1 MPRNAS
7 GTYTLPAGN
16 PVSAGT
22 LIEAAWANTTLNDL
36 AAEMTD
42 SLSRSGEGGMLA
54 SFKIADGTVA
64 LPGLA
69 FTLEPGTG
77 LSRLGTNEFDF
88 SVGGSRVIQLNVNG
102 MTVTAG
108 LAVLVDTI
116 NESTADAG
124 VTVEGVK
131 LKDSKIE
138 FTDVIIDSPATDTL
152 AIKNTSTADDTPIK
166 LTLQTGETEI
176 LFDDVLGEIGFQ
188 APDHTGGGDATLVSA
203 AIAAV
208 SEGTF
213 TTANNTTKLSFR
225 TSVSE
230 TASEKASLSSA
241 GNLTVSGT
249 YNGGGTMTTGGNIV
263 IPDGGYV
270 GSASLTTA
278 INILSDGNVS
288 VGGTA
293 SDTIGLYVA
302 NDTTGDKVGQFYQAN
317 SGNTN
322 VALQVSQAGTGTGMY
337 SQVELGTNAAVFGFH
352 NGDSSNIGIGTRGYS
367 VPGYGGFFQT
377 GSATYAGL
385 ISYSA
390 DSSEYAILGYQN
402 AYGVY
407 TTSLAATGTKSFQI
421 PHGLRPGHVL
431 QHSSIEGPLVDLIYR
446 GSVDLVEGRAEIS
459 IDTKFQFT
467 PGTFEWLTKN
477 PQTFTSNETG
487 WDAVR
492 SSFSGDTITI
502 ECQNASSTDT
512 ISWMVVAER
521 DDPNIRAAS
530 KTDSEGNLIVEY
542 PSDSPP
548 PPPPPPSEAAA

>member
-1 MPRNAS
+1 MPRNSS

-42 SLSRSGEGGMLA
+42 SLSRSGEGGMLT

-124 VTVEGVK
+124 VTVEGIK

-138 FTDVIIDSPATDTL
+138 FSDIVTIDSPVAGELELNATNVDL
-152 AIKNTSTADDTPIK
+152 N
-166 LTLQTGETEI
+166 
-176 LFDDVLGEIGFQ
+176 
-188 APDHTGGGDATLVSA
+188 
-203 AIAAV
+203 
-208 SEGTF
+208 
-213 TTANNTTKLSFR
+213 ANLD
-225 TSVSE
+225 
-230 TASEKASLSSA
+230 
-241 GNLTVSGT
+241 VSGT
-249 YNGGGTMTTGGNIV
+249 YTGGGTMTTGGNIV

-278 INILSDGNVS
+278 INIRSDGNVA

-293 SDTIGLYVA
+293 SDTIGLNVE
-302 NDTTGDKVGQFYQAN
+302 NNTTGDKVGQFTQAHASN
-317 SGNTN
+317 ANN
-322 VALQVSQAGTGTGMY
+322 ALQVSQAGVGAGLY
-337 SQVELGTNAAVFGFH
+337 AQVELGTNSAVFGFH
-352 NGDSSNIGIGTRGYS
+352 NSSTSVGIGTRGYS
-367 VPGYGGFFQT
+367 VSGYGVYGQT
-377 GSATYAGL
+377 GAAAYAGV
-385 ISYSA
+385 IGYSA
-390 DSSEYAILGYQN
+390 DATEYAILGYAN
-402 AYGVY
+402 TYGVY
-407 TTSLAATGTKSFQI
+407 TTSLTATGTKSFQI

-459 IDTKFQFT
+459 IDTKFGFT

-502 ECQNASSTDT
+502 ECQNATTDT

-521 DDPNIRAAS
+521 DDPNIKAAS
-530 KTDSEGNLIVEY
+530 KTDSDGNLIVEY
-542 PSDSPP
+542 PSDLPAPP
-548 PPPPPPSEAAA
+548 SPPPPSEANA